1 MQDFQS
7 RSAYPYVD
15 TTQQNG
21 QVVIEEII
29 VKEVDNREFIPKAEF
44 EFHSHAQL
52 HRPLKLLRKLSIVS
66 IFLSAYEL
74 VYGATSLALFP
85 TSYNIISTFIGLSSL
100 ILSFV
105 LTIWSTKTLRIEED
119 TTLLTQGLRG
129 EGWERVLR
137 SLYVALL
144 FRAAG
149 SLPIIVNMLSL
160 KNYTPE
166 HLRAYAATFEEPRY
180 HTLGDTLST
189 LAAPLPILELLLC
202 ITFVQGAR
210 LCFRYLQNPSQTM
223 TRVIYLGSLALM
235 ASALSL
241 IYNTRVSKDYYTAN
255 HLSSL
260 FASEDL
266 SAFGVM
272 GVGFVVLA
280 FGVWLMNYKK
290 WRVPTVTLSVILGVL
305 IVGVAVA
312 SLSGYTNTHNVY
324 TAYQDTSDL
333 SVWSDKMEATFKP
346 DIEAFGCPAK
356 YLPPHM
362 CESPI
367 LDTVFTPHETVDG
380 ESAKCLNTACS
391 DLLGEFYAAP
401 FLAASN
407 SALMAAVS
415 SLLILVGFLY
425 FWYIQWRDLGVRRKG
440 DFKWLGM
447 LFGMVML
454 FSVMMMSH
462 KGSYFRQY
470 ENSSQVSVSV
480 NELTRPMSVEINEL
494 EQRPMSVDVNV
505 NEMTQRPLSV
515 DVNELTQRPLSVD
528 VNEMTQRPLT
538 VDTNEMIQ
546 RPISVDTNELTQRPL
561 SVDTNEMTQRPLTV
575 DVNEMNQKPNSDLQV
590 EVNTLSKPQRTK
602 PHIRVKELSKMSKTE
617 QTTSTDASTPQ
628 SFTTT
633 VKKAFTATVKNLGA
647 FKTTL
652 KVLGTGDTPSSSS
665 LILASND
672 DSASPYADAFQG
684 LVDKKFKFIVLS
696 HDPNDPQNVEI
707 LAGPWTMNFDHFI
720 SNFEKRQEQVGFI
733 QIGETG
739 REQIYQVIYTPKK
752 VRPGQVL
759 SNFFLPANT
768 NELSSLGLHD
778 VRTYVARKEKELD
791 LQKIVL
797 EATNPGIISFIA
809 LSQAAQDQQST
820 ADYSDSDSPFGDVFD
835 DLSDKHYRFVIL
847 KRSPEDPL
855 GIDVAA
861 APWEC
866 DVDDFVSYFDDAGEQ
881 VGFIY
886 LGEEGQEQLYL
897 VVYTPDNNAKLSQVL
912 DDFSLPSNIHDLNDF
927 GLKNVHAY
935 VARNSKDLDLQ
946 KIKAQNIVDE
956 VTSLF
961 SMSEMTSIFAFENS
975 PYASAFNALVAKK
988 YRFIILKHDPQNN
1001 QNIKLD
1007 AGPWDWLYGDF
1018 ANAFDEYREQVG
1030 FIYLGQAGKE
1040 KLYMVVYNP
1049 KYLNKKDG
1057 LILDG
1062 FGLPRDVSELQKQG
1076 LTGLNYYVAQSK
1088 NDLTL
1093 DNTIMKG
1100 RNSGIINLLE
1110 ISEPSILAFENS
1122 PYASAFNALVAKK
1135 YRFIILKHD
1144 PQNYQNIKLDAGPWD
1159 WLYGDFANT
1168 FDEYREQVGF
1178 IYLGQ
1183 AGKEKLYMVVYNPK
1197 YLNKKDGLILDGFGL
1212 PRDISQLQKQGLTGL
1227 NYYVAQNKN
1236 DLTLDN
1242 TIMKGKSSGVINFLE
1257 MSSATTI
1264 FAAGDQQ
1271 QQSPFIN
1278 IFNALA
1284 SKKYRFVI
1292 LKHDT
1297 QNFSNIKIDAGSWDW
1312 LFSDFANAFDAYREQ
1327 VGFVYLGQQNKE
1339 NLYMVVSNPKY
1350 LNKNGAQILQGFGL
1364 PTTGAELQKQGLSQ
1378 LPYIYV
1384 AKDLNEITLENII
1397 MQSKKGGT
1405 VAMI

>member
-1 MQDFQS
+1 MATFES
-7 RSAYPYVD
+7 RSANPYVD
-15 TTQQNG
+15 PLQQNG
-21 QVVIEEII
+21 QVVIEETIT
-29 VKEVDNREFIPKAEF
+29 KEVRNKEFIPKDEF

-74 VYGATSLALFP
+74 AYGATSLALFP

-280 FGVWLMNYKK
+280 FGVWLMNHKK
-290 WRVPTVTLSVILGVL
+290 WRVPTMTLSVILGVL
-305 IVGVAVA
+305 VVGVAVA

-362 CESPI
+362 CDSPI

-415 SLLILVGFLY
+415 SLLILIGFLY
-425 FWYIQWRDLGVRRKG
+425 FWHIQWRDLGVRRKG

-447 LFGMVML
+447 LFGMIVL

-462 KGSYFRQY
+462 EGSYFRQY

-494 EQRPMSVDVNV
+494 EQRPMSVDVN
-505 NEMTQRPLSV
+505 
-515 DVNELTQRPLSVD
+515 EL
-528 VNEMTQRPLT
+528 TQRPLT
-538 VDTNEMIQ
+538 VDANEI
-546 RPISVDTNELTQRPL
+546 TQRPL
-561 SVDTNEMTQRPLTV
+561 TFEMNEMTLRPITIDINELTHEMTQRPITV
-575 DVNEMNQKPNSDLQV
+575 E
-590 EVNTLSKPQRTK
+590 T
-602 PHIRVKELSKMSKTE
+602 KEL
-617 QTTSTDASTPQ
+617 PQ
-628 SFTTT
+628 
-633 VKKAFTATVKNLGA
+633 K
-647 FKTTL
+647 
-652 KVLGTGDTPSSSS
+652 S
-665 LILASND
+665 L
-672 DSASPYADAFQG
+672 P
-684 LVDKKFKFIVLS
+684 VD
-696 HDPNDPQNVEI
+696 N
-707 LAGPWTMNFDHFI
+707 
-720 SNFEKRQEQVGFI
+720 
-733 QIGETG
+733 
-739 REQIYQVIYTPKK
+739 
-752 VRPGQVL
+752 
-759 SNFFLPANT
+759 
-768 NELSSLGLHD
+768 
-778 VRTYVARKEKELD
+778 
-791 LQKIVL
+791 
-797 EATNPGIISFIA
+797 
-809 LSQAAQDQQST
+809 
-820 ADYSDSDSPFGDVFD
+820 GDV
-835 DLSDKHYRFVIL
+835 
-847 KRSPEDPL
+847 
-855 GIDVAA
+855 
-861 APWEC
+861 
-866 DVDDFVSYFDDAGEQ
+866 Q
-881 VGFIY
+881 
-886 LGEEGQEQLYL
+886 
-897 VVYTPDNNAKLSQVL
+897 
-912 DDFSLPSNIHDLNDF
+912 NI
-927 GLKNVHAY
+927 
-935 VARNSKDLDLQ
+935 Q
-946 KIKAQNIVDE
+946 AQNTIDE

-961 SMSEMTSIFAFENS
+961 SMSDMTSIFAFENS
-975 PYASAFNALVAKK
+975 PYANAFNALVAKKYRFIILRHDPQNYQNIKLDAGPWDWLYGDFANSFDEYREQVGFIYLGQAGKENLYMIVYNPKYMNKLNGQILDGFSLPRDVSQLQKQGLTGLNYYVAQSKNELTVENTIMKGKSSGVINLFEISDPSVFAFENSPYANVFNALIAKKYRFIILKHDPQNYQNIKLDAGPWDWLYGDFANAFDEYREQVGFIYLGQAGKEKLYMVVYNPKYLNKKDGLILDGFSLPRDVSQLQKQGLTGLNYYVAQSKNELTVENTIMKGKSSGVINLLEISDPSVFAFENSPYASTFNALVAKK
-988 YRFIILKHDPQNN
+988 YRFIILKHDPQNY

-1062 FGLPRDVSELQKQG
+1062 FGLPRDVSQLQKQG

-1100 RNSGIINLLE
+1100 RSSGIINLLE

-1159 WLYGDFANT
+1159 WLYGDFANA

-1197 YLNKKDGLILDGFGL
+1197 YLNKKDGLILDGFNL
-1212 PRDISQLQKQGLTGL
+1212 PRDVSQLQKQGLTGL
-1227 NYYVAQNKN
+1227 NYYVAQSKN

-1242 TIMKGKSSGVINFLE
+1242 TIMKGKSSGVINLE
-1257 MSSATTI
+1257 
-1264 FAAGDQQ
+1264 
-1271 QQSPFIN
+1271 
-1278 IFNALA
+1278 
-1284 SKKYRFVI
+1284 
-1292 LKHDT
+1292 
-1297 QNFSNIKIDAGSWDW
+1297 
-1312 LFSDFANAFDAYREQ
+1312 
-1327 VGFVYLGQQNKE
+1327 
-1339 NLYMVVSNPKY
+1339 
-1350 LNKNGAQILQGFGL
+1350 
-1364 PTTGAELQKQGLSQ
+1364 
-1378 LPYIYV
+1378 
-1384 AKDLNEITLENII
+1384 
-1397 MQSKKGGT
+1397 
-1405 VAMI
+1405 